1 MTRIGVDFDTK
12 RGYSCLSMNED
23 FHNVVLKK
31 VRLQN
36 WIRSKGGASK
46 VAATYGFKTR
56 TVNAWLYLERYPRP
70 KSILII
76 NKASDNQVDFKL
88 LAEEYSAKHE
98 EKL

>member
-1 MTRIGVDFDTK
+1 MNW
-12 RGYSCLSMNED
+12 SC
-23 FHNVVLKK
+23 HNVVLKK
-31 VRLQN
+31 VSLQS
-36 WIRSKGGASK
+36 WIKSKGGAVQ
-46 VAATYGFKTR
+46 VAASYGFKTR

-76 NKASDNQVDFKL
+76 NKSSGNQVDFKL